1 LAAGTLSAAGPAKAS
16 ASDQAAPTAASPQI
30 QSLFT
35 LPDLDFD
42 TLFAFGG
49 TGYGSAEFGELAA
62 AVNAINAAGVLP
74 GLLRHLQ
81 RPSPGHRH
89 TAGQDL
95 AAGHTASARSGYLR
109 AASYYE
115 LTLRRISDTVTARVD
130 SMPEQG
136 GTATAGPVVR
146 PEQSTPGH

>member
-1 LAAGTLSAAGPAKAS
+1 VRFSRPGFAQGGAADAAGTLSAAGPAKAS

-62 AVNAINAAGVLP
+62 AVNAINAAGASYRGYCDTFNALV
-74 GLLRHLQ
+74 Q
-81 RPSPGHRH
+81 A
-89 TAGQDL
+89 TATQ
-95 AAGHTASARSGYLR
+95 SARTWPPGTPPAPAAATCGQLR
-109 AASYYE
+109 TTS
-115 LTLRRISDTVTARVD
+115 
-130 SMPEQG
+130 
-136 GTATAGPVVR
+136 
-146 PEQSTPGH
+146 